1 MQDFKKRWLLQHWA
15 FNESKKEASCRKCWK
30 KGKVQEESRKTTVIR
45 QFCLGAV
52 ESVPRPPPPLITSE
66 WNINYLTQDTKPL
79 RWNPNTP
86 SQPQPQPL
94 IPAIMPQPLLSLH
107 PASSPLHPEHPN
119 VSSPALP
126 LQTPADT
133 SLTCS
138 TIFMDFS
145 LFLCVSSFPT
155 SVSCMD
161 RTHSFFTT
169 PESSIYSIC
178 LIHV

>member
-79 RWNPNTP
+79 TMKPQHTFTATAPAFDP
-86 SQPQPQPL
+86 SHHA
-94 IPAIMPQPLLSLH
+94 PAFAFTAPCFLT
-107 PASSPLHPEHPN
+107 SSPWTPKCQLSCPAFADSCRHLSHLLHYIHGFFFIP
-119 VSSPALP
+119 
-126 LQTPADT
+126 
-133 SLTCS
+133 
-138 TIFMDFS
+138 
-145 LFLCVSSFPT
+145 LCVQLPHI
-155 SVSCMD
+155 CKLRGQD
-161 RTHSFFTT
+161 SFFLYN
-169 PESSIYSIC
+169 PRVQHI
-178 LIHV
+178 